1 MQAPSDG
8 LLVSLEGP
16 LRRDEKASFGFA
28 INNLRKLYG
37 DKIFTVIKVSRIIL
51 RACELK
57 RYPMDGTL
65 KGSLLMSKMLYK
77 RLRVCTPWSK
87 LLDRIKRC

>member
-1 MQAPSDG
+1 M
-8 LLVSLEGP
+8 SLEGP